1 MKIRFG
7 RFFTLLIIYFSVA
20 FAGTLFLSK
29 TPMMKGV
36 ENVFFDKLQ
45 KKQTIDSKDDP
56 NYFKYSPL
64 LSKLVFVNFD
74 EQSMNHAT
82 DRVKKYYIHLLLDK
96 LMQNK
101 QDFKMAFLD
110 YDLSYLTQNDSL
122 ILPALLQMEQ
132 QLVTPRLLFAGK
144 VPVLIKNPLADSLIH
159 ETSNKSGLANFQ
171 AFAVAW
177 KENIS
182 YSYRFFLYRI
192 FTSKLKTYNSVP
204 YVMAQRTSSR
214 TNIPLEKLSLDNF
227 KELKFILRNKDIIN
241 KERAV
246 QVYSLSDFLFEIPD
260 KTLKSIVNDKIV
272 VLGLFEGYKNKYNQQ
287 PDSYITPIGENTSG
301 VMINV
306 NAYLNLLTDS
316 YLKSDQG
323 LWTTLFLLILLS
335 ASALLW
341 IVFRYSN
348 KTFSKFLWLILFL
361 AISIL
366 GTMYLS
372 QIFWVYLNYRISFSL
387 LIPFISVS
395 WLVFWAF
402 ENYFLKQ
409 IE

>member
-1 MKIRFG
+1 
-7 RFFTLLIIYFSVA
+7 VA

-29 TPMMKGV
+29 NPMIKGM
-36 ENVFFDKLQ
+36 ENIFFDKLQ
-45 KKQTIDSKDDP
+45 KEQTIDSKDDP
-56 NYFKYSPL
+56 NYYKYSPL

-74 EQSMNHAT
+74 TQSINHAT
-82 DRVKKYYIHLLLDK
+82 NRVKKYYIHLLLDK
-96 LMQNK
+96 LMQYK

-122 ILPALLQMEQ
+122 ILPALIQMEQ

-144 VPVLIKNPLADSLIH
+144 VPVLIKNPLPDSLIH
-159 ETSNKSGLANFQ
+159 KTSNNSGLANFQ

-192 FTSKLKTYNSVP
+192 FTSKLNTYNSVP
-204 YVMAQRTSSR
+204 YVMAQRTASH
-214 TNIPLEKLSLDNF
+214 TDVPLEKLSLDDF
-227 KELKFILRNKDIIN
+227 KELRFILRNKDILN
-241 KERAV
+241 KERDV
-246 QVYSLSDFLFEIPD
+246 QVFSLSDFLFEIPD
-260 KTLKSIVNDKIV
+260 ETLKSIVDDKIV
-272 VLGLFEGYKNKYNQQ
+272 ILGLFEGYKNKYNQQ

-316 YLKSDQG
+316 YIKSDQG
-323 LWTTLFLLILLS
+323 LWTTIFLLIILS
-335 ASALLW
+335 ASAFLW
-341 IVFRYSN
+341 VKFRFSH
-348 KTFSKFLWLILFL
+348 KTFSKFLWLVLFL
-361 AISIL
+361 ALTIL

-372 QIFWVYLNYRISFSL
+372 QIFWVYMNYRISFSL
-387 LIPFISVS
+387 LIPFISLS

-402 ENYFLKQ
+402 ESQLLKQ

>member
-1 MKIRFG
+1 MKLYFS
-7 RFFTLLIIYFSVA
+7 RFFILLIIYFSVA
-20 FAGTLFLSK
+20 FAATLFLSK
-29 TPMMKGV
+29 SPMIQGI
-36 ENVFFDKLQ
+36 ENIFFDKLQ
-45 KKQTIDSKDDP
+45 KQQTIDSKDDP
-56 NYFKYSPL
+56 NYYKYSPV

-74 EQSMNHAT
+74 EQSINHAT
-82 DRVKKYYIHLLLDK
+82 DRVKKYYVRLLLDK
-96 LMQNK
+96 LMRYK

-122 ILPALLQMEQ
+122 ILPSLLQMEQ
-132 QLVTPRLLFAGK
+132 QLVTPRLLFTDK
-144 VPVLIKNPLADSLIH
+144 LPVLIKNPLPDSLIH
-159 ETSNKSGLANFQ
+159 ETSNNGDLANFQ
-171 AFAVAW
+171 AFVVAW

-182 YSYRFFLYRI
+182 YSYRYFLYRI
-192 FTSKLKTYNSVP
+192 FTTKLNTYNSVP
-204 YVMAQRTSSR
+204 YVMAQRTSLR
-214 TNIPLEKLSLDNF
+214 TNLPLDKLSLDDF
-227 KELKFILRNKDIIN
+227 KEIKYVLRNKDIIN

-260 KTLKSIVNDKIV
+260 EILKSIVEDKIV

-316 YLKSDQG
+316 FIKSDQG
-323 LWTTLFLLILLS
+323 FWTVLFLLILLS
-335 ASALLW
+335 VSALLW

-361 AISIL
+361 SITIL

-372 QIFWVYLNYRISFSL
+372 QIFWLYLNYRISFSL
-387 LIPFISVS
+387 VIPFLSMS
-395 WLVFWAF
+395 WLVFWTF
-402 ENYFLKQ
+402 ENRFLKQ